1 MFGFHSRVSAR
12 SGISFFVF
20 AASVA
25 ALLTLPRIVTAQESE
40 PTQDPLAGSEV
51 FESKGCVNCHA
62 VNGIG
67 GQSGPDLSAIPR
79 RRSFYELAAN
89 IWNHLPFMTGG
100 MEAAGMPH
108 PEMNAREAADL
119 IGFLFTLEYFDA
131 PGDVGVGKALF
142 SEKKCHVCHRIG
154 DYGGEGGP
162 ELDHLGQ
169 YVSPILVA
177 ASMWNHAP
185 RMSEAMELKGVER
198 PTFNSQEI
206 LDLIAYLESASAA
219 PLEGPL
225 YVLPGRAESGRI
237 VFVEKGCN
245 VCHAVQGVG
254 GRVGPDLA
262 GQGRQWGLTEFAA
275 AMWNKAPAME
285 EAARQVQVHV
295 HPVGAVEMADLVAY
309 LYSVKYFA
317 ELGDA
322 ERGQETLRDR
332 GCLGC
337 HSLSGSGGIS
347 ASDFADAGGF
357 ESPAAVIA
365 TLWNHSLVMEGAPDL
380 QEGKLPTLTE
390 EQLADVT
397 AFLQELQAN
406 R

>member
-1 MFGFHSRVSAR
+1 VRRFISSFVVTASA
-12 SGISFFVF
+12 V
-20 AASVA
+20 
-25 ALLTLPRIVTAQESE
+25 ALLTLPSRLVAQETE

-67 GQSGPDLSAIPR
+67 GVSGPDLAAIPR

-89 IWNHLPFMTGG
+89 IWNHLPIMTEG
-100 MEAAGMPH
+100 MQTVGMSH

-119 IGFLFTLEYFDA
+119 IGFLFTLDYFDV
-131 PGDVGVGKALF
+131 PGDVGVGKTLF
-142 SEKKCHVCHRIG
+142 SEKRCHVCHRIG

-162 ELDHLGQ
+162 ELDHLGR
-169 YVSPILVA
+169 YASPILVA
-177 ASMWNHAP
+177 ASMWNHTV
-185 RMSEAMELKGVER
+185 RMSEAMELRGVNR
-198 PTFNSQEI
+198 PSFDSREI
-206 LDLIAYLESASAA
+206 LDLIAYLESATAA

-225 YVLPGRAESGRI
+225 YVLPGRAESGRV
-237 VFVEKGCN
+237 VFVEKRCN
-245 VCHAVQGVG
+245 ECHAVQGVG

-285 EAARQVQVHV
+285 EAARRVQVHV

-317 ELGDA
+317 EPGDA
-322 ERGQETLRDR
+322 ERGAETLRDR

-337 HSLSGSGGIS
+337 HSLRGVGGIS
-347 ASDFADAGGF
+347 ASDFAQAGGID
-357 ESPAAVIA
+357 SPAAVFA
-365 TLWNHSLVMEGAPDL
+365 TLWNHSLFMGGAPDL
-380 QEGKLPTLTE
+380 QEGQLPTLSE
-390 EQLADVT
+390 EQLADITV
-397 AFLQELQAN
+397 FLQELQEAE
-406 R
+406 